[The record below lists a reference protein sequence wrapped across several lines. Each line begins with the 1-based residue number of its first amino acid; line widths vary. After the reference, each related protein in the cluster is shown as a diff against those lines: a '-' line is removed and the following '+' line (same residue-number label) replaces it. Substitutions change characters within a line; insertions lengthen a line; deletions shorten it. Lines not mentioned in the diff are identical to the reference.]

1 MAPVALKQPLL
12 VNDSSSEDL
21 EAQLEK
27 PAPQILFY
35 HDEEDDEARSH
46 LRSGNCLRDDQSG
59 AHPAIPLLQ
68 DDADDTAK
76 LQDRKTMWLSILTL
90 VLSVPALIGA

>member
-1 MAPVALKQPLL
+1 MSSLCFPL
-12 VNDSSSEDL
+12 
-21 EAQLEK
+21 
-27 PAPQILFY
+27 
-35 HDEEDDEARSH
+35 
-46 LRSGNCLRDDQSG
+46 
-59 AHPAIPLLQ
+59 LLQ

>member
-1 MAPVALKQPLL
+1 MRYVIIRRSPGCYC
-12 VNDSSSEDL
+12 SS
-21 EAQLEK
+21 
-27 PAPQILFY
+27 
-35 HDEEDDEARSH
+35 
-46 LRSGNCLRDDQSG
+46 
-59 AHPAIPLLQ
+59 Q